1 MNIHRLARSLAIAVV
16 AAGVSASCWLAPA
29 IPGDRSH
36 DVTITNLADV
46 PIILY
51 DVGREH
57 PDQSRMIAP
66 HEARVTQWLVSEDH
80 SDSIT
85 QKVEATDANGNLVFC
100 HRYTYNEL
108 SRLNW
113 QVALRPGQL
122 DCG

>member
-1 MNIHRLARSLAIAVV
+1 LNFSRITSRMAIGFVV
-16 AAGVSASCWLAPA
+16 ASVSASCWLGPA

-36 DVTITNLADV
+36 DVTITNPSDV
-46 PIILY
+46 PVILY

-57 PDQSRMIAP
+57 PAQSRTIAA
-66 HEARVTQWLVSEDH
+66 HETRVTQWLVSDDH

-85 QKVEATDANGNLVFC
+85 QKVEATDTNGNLVFC

-113 QVALRPGQL
+113 QVSLRPGQL
-122 DCG
+122 EC